1 MFGGMLR
8 NLFSKG
14 GGKAASRLASEY
26 GDDALR
32 AVANSYGDDV
42 LRAVT
47 ASSGDDIAK
56 SALSQLG
63 DTITSP
69 APSVAPSPKLIPA
82 VDDIADD
89 VILTT
94 PKKSKLGDALVEASE
109 VGLNAPLSLTRK
121 DLRDIG
127 KGSQNK
133 IGELFDRTGMSSIDD
148 LRELGEQ
155 LTGAGEKSFMDQV
168 TNHMRTNGGN
178 GNLVDLNDIKATIR
192 DLKGELPK
200 TLQSRI
206 SEEDPVGM
214 ANMFRGTAADMR
226 KSATKTTGQE
236 ELAKVFDNIGRDID
250 ARIDAN
256 VDPKYVSQAYN
267 DTVDEFLTRSRE
279 NLLNGNKK
287 MSEAYKRLAKEIS
300 EIPEDERTIGNY
312 RAFKKDFVDIGKIA
326 GKNDQSKGGGAFSRT
341 VSQLPVVGKLA
352 DSLLSTPVER
362 ASQKVGEVMRK
373 VGQSFQ
379 RGEAQELL
387 KNGAAIGGGGLAL
400 ASLFNNNKGASAL
413 TNQDDSTTSMNS
425 SALQQSSSTL
435 PSQPSTSALGSL
447 FGPNTG
453 KEEPTVGGYTR
464 SQLEDGYVKA
474 LMNGDTKS
482 ASAMASIMD
491 IMNNN
496 EKRAMS
502 MQKAGQQSGGTD
514 AKKAAGAKTLQTLL
528 GSFNSGGGAQGAVGG
543 TLTNLLNGVSGGA
556 FNPSAQ
562 AYASQSRGAAAQII
576 KALGDSG
583 TLSDRDVQSAM
594 DMLPKNTDSKKTAQE
609 KVSNLMALLRS

>member
-1 MFGGMLR
+1 M
-8 NLFSKG
+8 
-14 GGKAASRLASEY
+14 
-26 GDDALR
+26 
-32 AVANSYGDDV
+32 
-42 LRAVT
+42 
-47 ASSGDDIAK
+47 AK
-56 SALSQLG
+56 
-63 DTITSP
+63 
-69 APSVAPSPKLIPA
+69 
-82 VDDIADD
+82 
-89 VILTT
+89 
-94 PKKSKLGDALVEASE
+94 
-109 VGLNAPLSLTRK
+109 
-121 DLRDIG
+121 
-127 KGSQNK
+127 
-133 IGELFDRTGMSSIDD
+133 
-148 LRELGEQ
+148 
-155 LTGAGEKSFMDQV
+155 
-168 TNHMRTNGGN
+168 
-178 GNLVDLNDIKATIR
+178 
-192 DLKGELPK
+192 
-200 TLQSRI
+200 
-206 SEEDPVGM
+206 
-214 ANMFRGTAADMR
+214 MFRGTAADMR

-236 ELAKVFDNIGRDID
+236 ELAKVFDNIGREID

-256 VDPKYVSQAYN
+256 VDPKYVLQTYDN
-267 DTVDEFLTRSRE
+267 TVDEFLTKSRE

-287 MSEAYKRLAKEIS
+287 MAEAYKRLAKEVS
-300 EIPEDERTIGNY
+300 DIPEEARTIDNY
-312 RAFKKDFVDIGKIA
+312 RAFKKDFVDIGKM
-326 GKNDQSKGGGAFSRT
+326 GEKNDQSKGGGAFSRA

-352 DSLLSTPVER
+352 DSLLSAPVER

-413 TNQDDSTTSMNS
+413 TNQDGSTTGMNS
-425 SALQQSSSTL
+425 SALQQGTSAPSSQT
-435 PSQPSTSALGSL
+435 STSALGSL
-447 FGPNTG
+447 FGPNTAR
-453 KEEPTVGGYTR
+453 EEPTVGGYTR